1 MELSDYF
8 KILSRHKFTLIIIP
22 LITVVLTF
30 FLVRNLPDVYNSQAQ
45 IATGI
50 IDQTQPTLN
59 EGSLQESKI
68 NQEFS
73 NLIEMMHL
81 KKVVDQVTYQLIIH
95 DLSSKKPFKKPSAK
109 LEALSANERKNALQM
124 YFALY
129 KEREQ
134 LDLSDP
140 DQIALNEIITSM
152 KYDEASINKMLLIF
166 RANNSDFITVK
177 FQAENALLSAF
188 AVNTLCS
195 EFISY
200 YNSLVKENQARAV
213 TFLRTLSGQKKIALD
228 EKVAELRSYKI
239 QNRVLNL
246 DEQAKTIY
254 GQIAEFET
262 RQEQAERDIV
272 AYQGALNGIDS
283 KFDPKDRK
291 YIESA
296 LVRINQDIIN
306 TKVQLRKLNDLY
318 IQNDFDEQY
327 KKQIDVLQSDLAS
340 QISQSADKY
349 ISNPLAAKQALITQK
364 VALQIQFDLSKF
376 SIQSIKD
383 ELARL
388 NIKFDTMVP
397 HEAVV
402 QSMESAI
409 EIAGKE
415 YLEILQR
422 YNQSSL
428 EAEFS
433 VQLRLAEIALPELPQ
448 PSKKMLLIILSGII
462 SFVFCLFVFFI
473 LFYLDHSV
481 KKPLDLANK
490 TGIPVLGSLQLITGD
505 KLNLAKIWDPGQVT
519 AEMQRLKDQLRAI
532 RFEVDNELKGQK
544 ILLVSSMNEQEGKTL
559 FSISLAYA
567 YSMVNKKV
575 LLIDGNFNHPS
586 ISETLKPTLFLEDC
600 FREQDIVPDFR
611 PDSAFE
617 VIGNRGGDISI
628 LEISDKNL
636 ISERLTYL
644 KSLFDVIIVESPAL
658 NCLNKAKEWVLI
670 AEKVLAVFEVNKN
683 ISEDQQQDI
692 EYLRRQD
699 EKFIGWILNKV
710 SGNAVVKKRR
720 FK

>member
-8 KILSRHKFTLIIIP
+8 KILSRHRFTLIIIP

-59 EGSLQESKI
+59 EGLLQESKI

-95 DLSSKKPFKKPSAK
+95 DLSSKKPFKKPSSE
-109 LEALSANERKNALQM
+109 LEALSAGERKHALQI
-124 YFALY
+124 YSALY
-129 KEREQ
+129 KERKQ
-134 LDLSDP
+134 LNLSDP

-152 KYDEASINKMLLIF
+152 RYDEASINKMLLIF

-200 YNSLVKENQARAV
+200 YNTLVKENQARAV
-213 TFLRTLSGQKKIALD
+213 TFLRTLSEQKKVALD

-262 RQEQAERDIV
+262 RREQAERDIV
-272 AYQGALNGIDS
+272 AFQGALNGIDN

-306 TKVQLRKLNDLY
+306 TKMQLRKLNDLY

-327 KKQIDVLQSDLAS
+327 KKQIDALQNDLTS

-349 ISNPLAAKQALITQK
+349 ISNPLAAKQELITQK

-383 ELARL
+383 ELTRL
-388 NIKFDTMVP
+388 NKKFDTMVP

-448 PSKKMLLIILSGII
+448 PSKKMLLVILSGII
-462 SFVFCLFVFFI
+462 SFVFCLFVLFI
-473 LFYLDHSV
+473 LFYLDHSI

-490 TGIPVLGSLQLITGD
+490 TGFPVLGSLRLITGD
-505 KLNLAKIWDPGQVT
+505 KLNLAKIWAPGQGTV
-519 AEMQRLKDQLRAI
+519 EMQLLKDQLRAI
-532 RFEVDNELKGQK
+532 RFEVDNDLKDQK

-559 FSISLAYA
+559 FAISLAYA
-567 YSMVNKKV
+567 YSMMNKKV

-586 ISETLKPTLFLEDC
+586 ISETLKPNLFLEDY
-600 FREQDIVPDFR
+600 FSGQEVSPGFLSG
-611 PDSAFE
+611 SAFE
-617 VIGNRGGDISI
+617 AIGNRGGDISI
-628 LEISDKNL
+628 LEISDENIIK
-636 ISERLTYL
+636 ERLAYL
-644 KSLFDVIIVESPAL
+644 KTRFDLIIIESPAL
-658 NCLNKAKEWVLI
+658 NSMNKAKEWVLM
-670 AEKVLAVFEVNKN
+670 AEKVLAVFEVNKD
-683 ISEDQQQDI
+683 ISEDQQQAI
-692 EYLRRQD
+692 EYLRKQ
-699 EKFIGWILNKV
+699 EGKFIGWILNKV
-710 SGNAVVKKRR
+710 PGNVGAKKRLA
-720 FK
+720 

>member
-1 MELSDYF
+1 MELGDYF

-50 IDQTQPTLN
+50 IDQTQPTLD

-95 DLSSKKPFKKPSAK
+95 DLRSTKPFKKPSAE
-109 LEALSANERKNALQM
+109 LEALSASERKHALQI
-124 YFALY
+124 YSALY
-129 KEREQ
+129 KEHKQ

-152 KYDEASINKMLLIF
+152 KYDEAAINKVLLIF

-188 AVNTLCS
+188 AVNALCS

-200 YNSLVKENQARAV
+200 YNTLVKENQARAV
-213 TFLRTLSGQKKIALD
+213 TFLRTLSGQKKISLD

-239 QNRVLNL
+239 ENRVLNL

-262 RQEQAERDIV
+262 RREQAERDIV

-306 TKVQLRKLNDLY
+306 TKIQLRKLNDLY

-327 KKQIDVLQSDLAS
+327 KKQIDALQGDLTS

-349 ISNPLAAKQALITQK
+349 ISNPLAAKQELITQK

-383 ELARL
+383 ELSRL
-388 NIKFDTMVP
+388 NKKFDTMVP

-448 PSKKMLLIILSGII
+448 PSKKMLLVILSGII

-490 TGIPVLGSLQLITGD
+490 TGFPVLGSLQLITGD
-505 KLNLAKIWDPGQVT
+505 KLNLAKIWDTGQVT
-519 AEMQRLKDQLRAI
+519 AEMQLLKDQLRAI

-575 LLIDGNFNHPS
+575 LVIDGNFNHPS
-586 ISETLKPTLFLEDC
+586 ISETLKPTLFLEDY
-600 FREQDIVPDFR
+600 FREQDAGTGFR
-611 PDSAFE
+611 PGSAFE

-628 LEISDKNL
+628 LEISDESV
-636 ISERLTYL
+636 ISERLAYL
-644 KSLFDVIIVESPAL
+644 KSQFDIIIVESSAL
-658 NCLNKAKEWVLI
+658 NSMNKSKEWVLI

-692 EYLRRQD
+692 EYFRRQD
-699 EKFIGWILNKV
+699 GKFIGWILNKV
-710 SGNAVVKKRR
+710 PGNVTGKKRLG
-720 FK
+720 